1 MLMLTLLTP
10 FRAAVLVLLIAT
22 VTIVGAWIFQWAGY
36 LPCDL
41 CLKQRWAYY
50 AGVPLAVVAVLLTRS
65 PGNGLARLL
74 LVMLAIIFAASA
86 VFGAYHAGVEWGFWA
101 GPAGCTGTVPQHAG
115 SMADFRQ
122 QLKTVQIVRCDV
134 VALRILGVSLA
145 GWNFVISIAL
155 AAIAVKPVL
164 SRDN

>member
-86 VFGAYHAGVEWGFWA
+86 VFGAYHAGVEWGLWA